1 MTKIGAWAWYEIM
14 LTFHI
19 ITDEDGS
26 LKVIRLDEFTDSKAW
41 FDLSEAVE
49 KAKANK
55 PSA

>member
-1 MTKIGAWAWYEIM
+1 MTKIGVWAWYEIM